1 MVKQKRDCTLCAGTG
16 DLQVLG
22 TTKFGAPNNYRT
34 ACRRCKGTGELN
46 RDYEISVLRKAQ
58 AIIEGSTAMVELSKA
73 SSELSAAIVN
83 LQNGG

>member
-1 MVKQKRDCTLCAGTG
+1 MQRRDCTLCAGTG
-16 DLQVLG
+16 DLQVRG
-22 TTKFGAPNNYRT
+22 TTKFGAPNNYRA

-58 AIIEGSTAMVELSKA
+58 SIIEGSVAMTELTAA
-73 SSELSAAIVN
+73 SVNLTTAIAN